1 MLQIQKSYKEPQE
14 GSKGVL
20 YLVGT
25 PIGNLEDMS
34 YRAIKTLKEVDL
46 IAAEDTR
53 QTIKLLNHF
62 EIQKKL
68 FSYHEHNKKTSG
80 LELLKHLE
88 NGLDIALVSDAGLPA
103 ISDPGYDLVV
113 QAVEQ
118 EIKVIPIPGP
128 SAALLGLIASGLST
142 ERFFFLGFLPRDKKG
157 LYEELERIKE
167 YQETL
172 ICYEAPHRIQK
183 TLIAIKEVLGNRRIS
198 LARELTKKYEEFQ
211 RGDIAE
217 IIQYIEEFGIK
228 GECLVVIDGAD
239 PTQQSEQ
246 NIWWEEL
253 KIKEHVNQYIQQKG
267 LSSKE
272 AIKLVAKERELSK
285 RDIYKEFHEI

>member
-1 MLQIQKSYKEPQE
+1 MLQIQKSYKESQE

-34 YRAIKTLKEVDL
+34 YRAIQTLNEVDL

-128 SAALLGLIASGLST
+128 SAVLLGLIASGLST
-142 ERFFFLGFLPRDKKG
+142 ERFIFLGFLPRDKKG
-157 LYEELERIKE
+157 LYVELERIKG
-167 YQETL
+167 YPETL

-183 TLIAIKEVLGNRRIS
+183 TLNGIKEILGNRRIS
-198 LARELTKKYEEFQ
+198 LARELTKKFEEFQ

-217 IIQYIEEFGIK
+217 IIQYIEEVGIK

-239 PTQQSEQ
+239 QTQQSEQ
-246 NIWWEEL
+246 DIWWEEL
-253 KIKEHVNQYIQQKG
+253 NIKEHVNQYILKG